1 MHLLWRRYARS
12 GYAPAWLYALIGSAF
27 VSLVAWALF
36 ERDWLV
42 AAIAGVMV
50 AVTAGGGVA
59 MGRMRDAYESASR
72 GEERGRIERIEEE
85 DGRTDGR

>member
-12 GYAPAWLYALIGSAF
+12 GYAPAWFYALIGSAF

-36 ERDWLV
+36 ERDWLI

-50 AVTAGGGVA
+50 LVTAAGGAA
-59 MGRMRDAYESASR
+59 MARMRDAYEPSSR
-72 GEERGRIERIEEE
+72 GEERRRIEEE

>member
-12 GYAPAWLYALIGSAF
+12 GYAPAWFYALIGSAF
-27 VSLVAWALF
+27 VSLVAWALL
-36 ERDWLV
+36 ERDWLI

-50 AVTAGGGVA
+50 LVTVVGGVA
-59 MGRMRDAYESASR
+59 MGRMRDAYESSSR
-72 GEERGRIERIEEE
+72 GEEFRRIQEE